1 MAKAKTKPGPVAN
14 WPLRPWMLAG
24 LGAAAGL
31 LFHWLTDHRYDL
43 DRILAEIGPR
53 TKLVY
58 LCHPNNP
65 TGTMNTRDEID
76 AFLDRV
82 PPGPLVVIDQ
92 AYREYVD

>member
-43 DRILAEIGPR
+43 PLAIWRQATATFVAVAGIALLMTFERLRPLWSAGFALGAGSVLA
-53 TKLVY
+53 LVGWSTASY
-58 LCHPNNP
+58 N
-65 TGTMNTRDEID
+65 
-76 AFLDRV
+76 
-82 PPGPLVVIDQ
+82 
-92 AYREYVD
+92 